1 MDEGSGGGFVRTAVA
16 ARQRITRGMLGAVF
30 NAVLPRG
37 CAGCDMP
44 DMVLCPSC
52 EASFA
57 RPRCY
62 ALGGVEIGFGYA
74 CAAYRGAAR
83 QAVLAW
89 KDHGDEECTPMFAQ
103 ALAALAL
110 RVGIRESVRGR
121 EILIVPTPS
130 SSRSVRRRGRWHM
143 LPLVRRLARLLRE
156 SGVNARVAPVL
167 TMRGVA
173 HKSVEM
179 RGSSQRAG
187 RVGGHIVMRRG
198 ADVEGSLVMLVDD
211 IVTTGSTM
219 RQCVGVLGSGG
230 AIVLTALALA
240 QAGESQR
247 NPDRQPAV
255 RRGDGLPVD
264 ESCP

>member
-1 MDEGSGGGFVRTAVA
+1 MDEGIDGGFARTAVA
-16 ARQRITRGMLGAVF
+16 TRQRITRGVLGAVL

-52 EASFA
+52 EDIFA
-57 RPRCY
+57 RSQCY
-62 ALGGVEIGFGYA
+62 ALGGVEMGFGYV

-83 QAVLAW
+83 QAFLAW
-89 KDHGDEECTPMFAQ
+89 KDHGDEECTPAFAQ

-110 RVGIRESVRGR
+110 RVDIEQAAHGR
-121 EILIVPTPS
+121 EILIVPAPS

-156 SGVNARVAPVL
+156 GGVNARVAPVL

-173 HKSVEM
+173 RKSVEM

-187 RVGGHIVMRRG
+187 RIGGHIVMRRG
-198 ADVEGSLVMLVDD
+198 ADIEGSLVMLIDD

-219 RQCVGVLGSGG
+219 RQCVGVLGSSG

-247 NPDRQPAV
+247 SPDRQRAV
-255 RRGDGLPVD
+255 R
-264 ESCP
+264 